1 MSTQEDKS
9 KTLKDILENLKF
21 ENVEENFDEEIE
33 KQKEIEIDKIL
44 ENGNGNEKE
53 EEITYVEEEIKGI

>member
-1 MSTQEDKS
+1 MSTQDKS